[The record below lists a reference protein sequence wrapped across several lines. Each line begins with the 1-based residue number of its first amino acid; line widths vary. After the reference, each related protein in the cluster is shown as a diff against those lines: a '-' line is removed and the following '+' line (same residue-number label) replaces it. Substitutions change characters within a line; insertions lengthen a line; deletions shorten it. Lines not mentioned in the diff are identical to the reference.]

1 MIFGN
6 AAWGLRETPLK
17 EQLRITRDMGLKV
30 LELGI
35 ANAPKDVPLEVTNEE
50 LVEIKELAAEYG
62 VSYMCAA
69 TGNDFTIG
77 QEAAAGGMGAGRGY
91 THPDVVKLKRVID
104 ICAEL
109 DIHYLRIFAGFTAL
123 DDVTEEVFG
132 GMIKSLKAV
141 CTYAEEKGVV
151 PVIETHGGVNGLP
164 DGVEHFHS
172 TTTAMAS
179 LTHIMDSLPGNAKIC
194 FDPANL
200 YAVGHEKPERFY
212 EVFKERIGYA
222 HFKDFKKLLGG
233 HLKPS
238 YCGDSDMKWDAILE
252 AMKEFEGVALFE
264 YENVE
269 DVEAGLKKSYEYM
282 MERLRKL

>member
-1 MIFGN
+1 MTFGN

-35 ANAPKDVPLEVTNEE
+35 ANAPKDVPLDVTYEE
-50 LVEIKELAAEYG
+50 LAEMKELAAEYG
-62 VSYMCAA
+62 VIFMCAA
-69 TGNDFTIG
+69 TGNDFTEG
-77 QEAAAGGMGAGRGY
+77 QNSMVGQFGKN
-91 THPDVVKLKRVID
+91 HPDVAKLERVID
-104 ICAEL
+104 ICEEL
-109 DIHYLRIFAGFTAL
+109 DISYLRIFAGFTAL
-123 DDVTEEVFG
+123 DDVTEEAFG
-132 GMIKSLKAV
+132 GMVESLKTV
-141 CTYAEEKGVV
+141 CEYAKEKDII
-151 PVIETHGGVNGLP
+151 PVIETHGGVNGFE

-179 LTHIMDSLPGNAKIC
+179 LQHIMDKLPDNAKIC

-222 HFKDFKKLLGG
+222 HFKDFKKLSGG

-238 YCGDSDMKWDAILE
+238 YCGDSDMDWAAILE
-252 AMKEFEGVALFE
+252 SMKDFEGVALFE

-269 DVEAGLKKSYEYM
+269 DVEEGLVKSYHYIKS
-282 MERLRKL
+282 L